1 MINRLRNFFSAPF
14 QLLLVISFS
23 LIAATSIAIGAWAIS
38 YTINNYLSEAM
49 NERVA
54 RDMQLAKTFYDLML
68 DEIEGVT
75 TAISKDPLVRDHLK
89 KYQDGNKNSQSILT
103 EQLLNNISRS
113 PLGWSHITA
122 VLDKECNLIA
132 GYQQTT
138 DDQLRLLDSDSNWK
152 CLDIV
157 QNSISSDRSLSE
169 TEIIPAEL
177 LAQVG
182 LADQAH
188 ITIIDTPRAASEVF
202 DPREGS
208 AGLAMISSS
217 PVKDEAGEII
227 GSVTTFHLLNNDF
240 TLIDRITQD
249 ARIDSATVFLGDL
262 RISTNILNTE
272 GNRVIGTRI
281 SQEVSDVVLRDG
293 REYVGPAFV
302 VDQEYITRYD
312 PLKNHLGEVIGIL
325 YVGVKQAEFQRL
337 INSFNQRISLVAFGM
352 VLFTIIVTTPVARA
366 ITRPLDQLKVLVEAN
381 RRIAEGDMSVRV
393 PVRAGGDV
401 GLLETSFNSMLDTL
415 QATQD
420 QLVQS
425 EKLASVG
432 QLAAGVAHEL
442 NNPLGTVLLYSD
454 ILLKELDPDSPYRD
468 DIEVIVKETKRCK
481 GIVSALLEFARQ
493 YQVVTQPTDL
503 NALIDE
509 VAEVEMKHYPDSQV
523 EIIFDLDHSLPTIQA
538 DTAQMHQVLVN
549 LIDNAIEAMPD
560 GGELTL
566 RTRNKPNGMITL
578 EIADTGV
585 GIPSENVVK
594 VFTPFFTTKPTGKG
608 TGLGLAIVYGIIKLH
623 RGQISVR
630 SEIDRGTIVTIQ
642 LPIKLQDTGTAKPL
656 ASIIED
662 TL

>member
-1 MINRLRNFFSAPF
+1 VINRLRKFFSAPF

-49 NERVA
+49 SERVA
-54 RDMQLAKTFYDLML
+54 RDMRLAETFYDLML
-68 DEIEGVT
+68 DEIKGVT
-75 TAISKDPLVRDHLK
+75 AALSIDPLVSEHLK
-89 KYQDGNKNSQSILT
+89 KYQEGDINSQSILT
-103 EQLLNNISRS
+103 EQIVNQFSRS
-113 PLGWSHITA
+113 PLEWSHITA
-122 VLDKECNLIA
+122 VLDKNCNLVA
-132 GYQQTT
+132 GYQKTT
-138 DDQLRLLDSDSNWK
+138 GDQLRLLESDSNWQ
-152 CLDIV
+152 CLDLV
-157 QNSISSDRSLSE
+157 RNSISSDRSLSE
-169 TEIIPAEL
+169 TEIIPVEL
-177 LAQVG
+177 LTQVG
-182 LADQAH
+182 LADQAR
-188 ITIIDTPRAASEVF
+188 ITIIDTPRAAPKVF
-202 DPREGS
+202 DSREGS
-208 AGLAMISSS
+208 AGLAMVSVS
-217 PVKDEAGEII
+217 PVKDATGEII
-227 GSVTTFHLLNNDF
+227 GSVTAFHLLNNDF
-240 TLIDRITQD
+240 TLIERITKN
-249 ARIDSATVFLGDL
+249 ASIDSATVFFGDL
-262 RISTNILNTE
+262 RVSTNILNAE
-272 GNRVIGTRI
+272 GNRAIGTRI
-281 SQEVSDVVLRDG
+281 SQEVSDVVLHNG
-293 REYVGPAFV
+293 KEYVGPAFV

-352 VLFTIIVTTPVARA
+352 VLFTIIITTPVARA
-366 ITRPLDQLKVLVEAN
+366 ITRPLDQLKVLVDAN

-468 DIEVIVKETKRCK
+468 DIEVIVNETKRCK
-481 GIVSALLEFARQ
+481 GIVSALLEFARE
-493 YQVVTQPTDL
+493 YQVVAQPTDL
-503 NALIDE
+503 NALIRD
-509 VAEVEMKHYPDSQV
+509 VAEVEIKHYPDSQV
-523 EIIFDLDHSLPTIQA
+523 EVIYDLDPSLPTIQA

-549 LIDNAIEAMPD
+549 LIDNAIEAMLD

-566 RTRNKPNGMITL
+566 RTQSKPTGMISL

-630 SEIDRGTIVTIQ
+630 SEVDKGTIVTIQ
-642 LPIKLQDTGTAKPL
+642 LPIILQDTGKATPL
-656 ASIIED
+656 TSIFEES
-662 TL
+662 